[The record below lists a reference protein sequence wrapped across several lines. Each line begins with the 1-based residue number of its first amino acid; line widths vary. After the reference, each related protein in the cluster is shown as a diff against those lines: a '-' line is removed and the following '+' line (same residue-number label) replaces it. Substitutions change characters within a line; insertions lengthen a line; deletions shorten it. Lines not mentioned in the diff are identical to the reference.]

1 MDDETNEARK
11 TTTWQTQIDK
21 SGDFQRKPT
30 TFRNTVT
37 ADGSSGFAPE
47 PNRYHLY
54 VSLACPWAHRTLI
67 TRKLKGLEDV
77 ISVDVVD
84 TLLGEE
90 GWTLRGEEPFA
101 TGDRVNGF
109 QRLRQVY
116 EASVADYAGSVT
128 VPVLWDKQTEQIV
141 NNESSEIIRQFN
153 SAFQGLAQHP
163 EVDLCP
169 AELQTQIDE
178 VNAWV
183 YSDVNNGV
191 YRCGFARSQ
200 RAYDS
205 AATALFAAL
214 DRLEGMLD
222 KSRFLLG
229 NTLTEADIRLFPT
242 LVRFD
247 LVYHTHFKCN
257 LRRLV
262 DYPNLWGFTRDVFS
276 LPGVADTINVTHIKH
291 HYYHS
296 HTNINPYSVVPIG
309 QPLNFYTPNDRGAR
323 FNA

>member
-1 MDDETNEARK
+1 MEKETDNSTK
-11 TTTWQTQIDK
+11 TTTWQSQIDK
-21 SGDFQRKPT
+21 SGEFQRKPT
-30 TFRNTVT
+30 TFRNAVS
-37 ADGSSGFAPE
+37 ADGSTGFRAE
-47 PNRYHLY
+47 PDRYHLY

-67 TRKLKGLEDV
+67 TRKLKGLEHV

-84 TLLGEE
+84 TLLTEQ
-90 GWTLRGEEPFA
+90 GWTLSGQEPGA

-116 EASVADYAGSVT
+116 QASAPDYEGSVT
-128 VPVLWDKQTEQIV
+128 VPVLWDKKTKCIV

-153 SAFQGLAQHP
+153 GAFQTLAKHP

-169 AELQTQIDE
+169 PHLQAQIDE

-200 RAYDS
+200 EAYERA
-205 AATALFAAL
+205 ANALFAAL
-214 DRLEGMLD
+214 DRLEAVLD
-222 KSRFLLG
+222 KSRFLTG
-229 NTLTEADIRLFPT
+229 NTVTEADIRLFPT

-257 LRRLV
+257 LRRLI
-262 DYPNLWGFTRDVFS
+262 DYPNLWGFTRDVFAM
-276 LPGVADTINVTHIKH
+276 PGVAETVNPTHIKH
-291 HYYHS
+291 HYYRS
-296 HTNINPYSVVPIG
+296 HTNINPYRVVPIG
-309 QPLNFYTPNDRGAR
+309 QAVDFAAPHDRATR
-323 FNA
+323 F